1 MRAPTASPPQA
12 RRGNDRCPHCMLTPS
27 APCLRVVQACPCPG
41 TECWV
46 LRAAAA
52 SSPGSEA
59 GRPLLAAPAHPPG
72 DEAPLVVREGRLP
85 VSAARLARAPS
96 RRQLVPGA
104 HRAPAAEPDP
114 GDWLGGLL
122 VRASRSGAGAAPAG
136 EPEPPG
142 EGPAPAGAVSRYGCL
157 RCSYAIAINAL
168 LGGSHDCAFLN
179 SQACMS
185 GMPGRQGG
193 GGR

>member
-1 MRAPTASPPQA
+1 M
-12 RRGNDRCPHCMLTPS
+12 
-27 APCLRVVQACPCPG
+27 
-41 TECWV
+41 

-59 GRPLLAAPAHPPG
+59 VRPLLAAPAHPPG
-72 DEAPLVVREGRLP
+72 DEAPLVASDGRLP
-85 VSAARLARAPS
+85 VSAARLVRAPS

-104 HRAPAAEPDP
+104 HRAPAGEHDP

-122 VRASRSGAGAAPAG
+122 VRASRGGAGAAPAG
-136 EPEPPG
+136 EPGPPG
-142 EGPAPAGAVSRYGCL
+142 EGAAPAGAVSRCGCL
-157 RCSYAIAINAL
+157 RCSCAIAINTL
-168 LGGSHDCAFLN
+168 LDGSHDYAFVN

-185 GMPGRQGG
+185 GMPGWQGG